1 MGVIRMPDA
10 MEAAY
15 DAANK
20 ENRQLK
26 KQVEYYRRIAEIWQ
40 EIVERLFSLIEEM
53 GDTGVDQ
60 DRGQ

>member
-1 MGVIRMPDA
+1 MPDA